1 MKTIKLFFIGLAVL
15 SVGLFT
21 SCEDDELAT
30 GPSIEF
36 VAGTDIITSNATVE
50 VDQAFSFKWIV
61 TKGSADLES
70 FTIRL
75 ANNDLEGY
83 PKTDIDQDLYQGQEF
98 ITLVSTGIYA
108 YTFIA
113 TDEDGLTE
121 TKTITV
127 TVAAAAG
134 PIDSYSSKILGSYD
148 ATEGSSFASVDGSIL
163 NSTQAAANSDAVDFV
178 YYYGASTS
186 ATIAA
191 PSNATVQTVFTGIS
205 GWTVKNA
212 TVFGSTTMNATEFDA
227 VDDDTE
233 IVTTATGLSASNTTA
248 LTVGKVIAFQTAA
261 TSENASKKGLFKVTA
276 ITGTG
281 GTGTIT
287 ISVKVQQ

>member
-1 MKTIKLFFIGLAVL
+1 MKTTKLFFIGLAVL

-30 GPSIEF
+30 GPTIEF
-36 VAGTDIITSNATVE
+36 VAGTDIITSNTTVE

-75 ANNDLEGY
+75 ANNDLDGY

-113 TDEDGLTE
+113 IDEDGLTE

-127 TVAAAAG
+127 TVTAAAG
-134 PIDSYSSKILGSYD
+134 PIDSYTNKILGSYD

-178 YYYGASTS
+178 YYYGASTD

-191 PSNATVQTVFTGIS
+191 PSNAAVQTVYAGIS

-212 TVFGSTTMNATEFDA
+212 TVFGTTTMTGTEFDA

-233 IVTTATGLSASNTTA
+233 IVTTATGLSASNATT
-248 LTVGKVIAFQTAA
+248 LEVGDVIAFETAS
-261 TSENASKKGLFKVTA
+261 TSENASKKGLFKVVA
-276 ITGTG
+276 VTGTG

-287 ISVKVQQ
+287 IAVKVQQ